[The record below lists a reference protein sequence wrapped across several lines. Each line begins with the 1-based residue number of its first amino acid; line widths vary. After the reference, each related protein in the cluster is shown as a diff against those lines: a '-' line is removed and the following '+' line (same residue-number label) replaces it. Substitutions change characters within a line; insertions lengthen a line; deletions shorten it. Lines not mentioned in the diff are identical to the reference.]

1 MKKIISFSGFF
12 LVILVLLTV
21 ILVPIGQSTGAEKIP
36 YKIGALYGITGAAS
50 FLGDPQKK
58 TALMV
63 QEQINAAGGINGH
76 PLEIVIEDTK
86 SDEGQAVLLTKK
98 LIEKDKVVAIV
109 GPSTSGESMAV
120 VPIAEKENI
129 PLIANAAAITIVTPE
144 DEMKRMLES
153 PKKAFEK
160 PAKQRKWVFKTT
172 HTDTQVVEKIYDY
185 MKAGKISRAAIITVS
200 AGFGDSGRSE
210 LLRLA
215 PRFGIT
221 VVADERYGPK
231 DTDMT
236 AQLTKIK
243 ATDAQAVINWSVGP
257 PQIIVMKNW
266 KDLGMTIPLY
276 QSHGFGS
283 KRNIELAGGAA
294 EGVYAPLQRIVI
306 ATKIPEGNI
315 QKRALMEYKTKYEA
329 KYKTEVSVFGGNGID
344 ALNLVIAALKAVGP
358 DRAKIRDY
366 IENTKNFVSISGVYN
381 FSPQD
386 HTGLDKDSLEVTQVV
401 KGDFEIVK

>member
-1 MKKIISFSGFF
+1 MKPLGKRGLFPVIVIS
-12 LVILVLLTV
+12 LTMIL
-21 ILVPIGQSTGAEKIP
+21 ILIGQSIGAEKEP
-36 YKIGALYGITGAAS
+36 YKIGAIYGITGVAS

-58 TALMV
+58 TALML
-63 QEQINAAGGINGH
+63 QEEINATGGINGH
-76 PLEIVIEDTK
+76 PLEIIIEDTK
-86 SDEGQAVLLTKK
+86 SEEAQAVLLAKK
-98 LIEKDKVVAIV
+98 LIVKDKVVAIV

-120 VPIAEKENI
+120 VPITEKENI
-129 PLIANAAAITIVTPE
+129 PHIAVAAAITIVTPE
-144 DEMKRMLES
+144 DEIKRMMES
-153 PKKAFEK
+153 PKKAFET
-160 PAKQRKWVFKTT
+160 PTKQRRWIFKTT

-185 MKAGKISRAAIITVS
+185 MKAKNISKVAIITVS

-243 ATDAQAVINWSVGP
+243 RTDAQAVINWSVGP

-266 KDLGMTIPLY
+266 KDLGMKIPLY

-294 EGVYAPLQRIVI
+294 EGVFAPLQKIVI
-306 ATKIPEGNI
+306 ASKVPENDI
-315 QKRALMEYKTKYEA
+315 QKRALMEYKTKYES

-344 ALNLVIAALKAVGP
+344 ALNIVIAALKAVGP
-358 DRAKIRDY
+358 DRVKIRDY
-366 IENTKNFVSISGVYN
+366 IENLKKFVGISGVYN
-381 FSPQD
+381 FSPLD
-386 HTGLDKDSLEVTQVV
+386 HTGLDKRSLEMTQVV
-401 KGDFEIVK
+401 NGEFEIVK